1 MDLPSINE
9 LREFMKQSFQDDQD
23 IESRIGDPIWD
34 ASFRILSSM
43 TKRDITLLYREL
55 VELCRLRF
63 QRVVEELANPG
74 ILLQVKLDLCA
85 KRFSYWRTVF
95 HNVCAVFQL
104 LNVKKDCDLV
114 LLAYLTDCDHW
125 LKPILTMTDHRV
137 CFENKRPVK
146 DTKYL
151 FEYPVKI
158 VSEIDLNAA
167 HCI

>member
-9 LREFMKQSFQDDQD
+9 LREFMKLSFLDDHD
-23 IESRIGDPIWD
+23 IESRVGNPIWD

-43 TKRDITLLYREL
+43 TKQEVTQLYSEL
-55 VELCRLRF
+55 VELCRMRF
-63 QRVVEELANPG
+63 QQVVEELANPG

-85 KRFSYWRTVF
+85 KKFSYWRTVF

-104 LNVKKDCDLV
+104 LNIEKDCDLV

-125 LKPILTMTDHRV
+125 LKPILTMTDHRI
-137 CFENKRPVK
+137 CFENKRRVK
-146 DTKYL
+146 EAKYL

-158 VSEIDLNAA
+158 TSEIDLNAVQ
-167 HCI
+167 CI